1 MAENNRIKLACAR
14 VMRNRQVIGLGRT
27 AEIIV
32 WGKNQVLKLFRDD
45 CSLSAVKWEEKV
57 ARAVSEA
64 GLPVP
69 AVYDTVE
76 VEGRHG
82 IIYERIDGS
91 SMLEEFIAKPDELK
105 QFAKL
110 FAELHVKIHSI
121 EIGDLPLQRQ
131 RLEEKIRNA
140 KPLSEK
146 IKNAALKSL
155 RQLAD
160 DNVLC
165 HGDFHPDNILM
176 SMRGP
181 IVIDWN
187 DVSLGNPLA
196 DIARTL
202 LLLNPSKD
210 LIVDYLTQK
219 LGHQTKYNVEQIQAS
234 LNLFTDTYLKQYSQS
249 CPISIDDFESWRLPV
264 TAARLSEGIKE
275 EESRLVL
282 IVETLSRAC

>member
-1 MAENNRIKLACAR
+1 
-14 VMRNRQVIGLGRT
+14 
-27 AEIIV
+27 
-32 WGKNQVLKLFRDD
+32 
-45 CSLSAVKWEEKV
+45 
-57 ARAVSEA
+57 
-64 GLPVP
+64 
-69 AVYDTVE
+69 
-76 VEGRHG
+76 
-82 IIYERIDGS
+82 
-91 SMLEEFIAKPDELK
+91 MLEELIAKPDELE

-110 FAELHVKIHSI
+110 FAELHVKMHSI
-121 EIGDLPLQRQ
+121 KIGGLPSQRQ

-146 IKNAALKSL
+146 RKNAALNTL

-176 SMRGP
+176 STQGP

-187 DVSLGNPLA
+187 DATLGNPHA

-202 LLLNPSKD
+202 LLLNPNKD

-219 LGHQTKYNVEQIQAS
+219 LGHQTKYDIEQIQAS

-249 CPISIDDFESWRLPV
+249 CTISIDDIESWRLPV

-275 EESRLVL
+275 EESRLAS
-282 IVETLSRAC
+282 IVETLSRVCS